1 MTTPQ
6 ERARQLWTELS
17 MLIPFEDEFSGHNY
31 DYQALAEKC
40 EALIVKALI
49 PPIDKTEAFAALIEA
64 MATMR
69 TNVAGGFDAEES
81 VVMEA
86 LYVYREAILSWQR
99 GILDEKARDAELA
112 IRALRGYTR

>member
-6 ERARQLWTELS
+6 DRAAKLWNDLA
-17 MLIPFEDEFSGHNY
+17 MLIPFDTG
-31 DYQALAEKC
+31 DYNFQGLAEKC

-64 MATMR
+64 MASMR

-86 LYVYREAILSWQR
+86 LYVYREALLAWQR
-99 GILDEKARDAELA
+99 GIVDEKARDAELA
-112 IRALRGYTR
+112 IRALRGYTRQAE